1 MVNQM
6 DEEEI
11 LKPIERFLELIKG
24 TEYEEQALQMK
35 KEIED
40 AIDDYNLDQRAGAE
54 REDYLSNED

>member
-1 MVNQM
+1 M

-24 TEYEEQALQMK
+24 TDYEEQALQMK

-54 REDYLSNED
+54 WEDYLSNED